1 MVAPDAYYSVT
12 DALFYLRGVVTRNE
26 LMHFIEK
33 GSVPCIFRSGEI
45 FLLGSSILDVYSGKV
60 RI

>member
-1 MVAPDAYYSVT
+1 MVAPDAYYSFS

-26 LMHFIEK
+26 LMYFIEK
-33 GSVPCIFRSGEI
+33 SVVPCIYCSGHI
-45 FLLGSSILDVYSGKV
+45 YLLGSSILDIYSGKV